1 LFIGDEKFDRSE
13 TKEIYSRYESVFW
26 GKVKTPWPISPR
38 DMSAT
43 LLREFNDDESYIVM
57 VSVEDDRI
65 PEVSGNV
72 RANLMISGWRMYKTE
87 TGVGVTY
94 VTQIDLAGSIP
105 TSFLKSIQIQ
115 VPLCAGKVVQYAQD
129 YGFPPYTVGGDI
141 PFESEE
147 FNNDKKEYTVKLDGQ
162 GSVQWQVSHVMYPNG
177 IAIDTSA
184 ESSKEDQGKTSI
196 VTVNVQG
203 PTTVVIKSA

>member
-1 LFIGDEKFDRSE
+1 M
-13 TKEIYSRYESVFW
+13 FW

-43 LLREFNDDESYIVM
+43 LLREFGDNESYIVM
-57 VSVEDDRI
+57 VSVEDERI
-65 PEVSGNV
+65 PEISGNV
-72 RANLMISGWRMYKTE
+72 RANLMISGWRMYKTD

-115 VPLCAGKVVQYAQD
+115 VPLCAGKVVRYIEQ

-141 PFESEE
+141 PFQSEE
-147 FNNDKKEYTVKLDGQ
+147 FDNDKKEYTVKLDGQ
-162 GSVQWQVSHVMYPNG
+162 GPVQWQVSHVMYPKG
-177 IAIDTSA
+177 FVVETSA
-184 ESSKEDQGKTSI
+184 EYTKEDQGKTSI
-196 VTVNVQG
+196 VTAQVQG
-203 PTTVVIKSA
+203 PTSIVIKSA